1 MNIRITVLY
10 GLLILTIIMLAN
22 FGMLSPISSQLHK
35 IPYSDKIIHFLLIG
49 GLAFMVNYSLKCS
62 AWQLGGW
69 PILKGS
75 VFVAIFITLEEFSQY
90 FQVNRSF
97 DLIDLAANY
106 AGILAFTFLSL
117 AINCFKKPKKA
128 TVDHAESFK

>member
-1 MNIRITVLY
+1 MNTRVTVLY

-49 GLAFMVNYSLKCS
+49 GLAFMVNYSLQCR
-62 AWQLGGW
+62 AWHIGTW

-75 VFVAIFITLEEFSQY
+75 VFVAIVITLEEFSQY

-106 AGILAFTFLSL
+106 AGIIAFSFLSL
-117 AINCFKKPKKA
+117 AVNCF
-128 TVDHAESFK
+128 